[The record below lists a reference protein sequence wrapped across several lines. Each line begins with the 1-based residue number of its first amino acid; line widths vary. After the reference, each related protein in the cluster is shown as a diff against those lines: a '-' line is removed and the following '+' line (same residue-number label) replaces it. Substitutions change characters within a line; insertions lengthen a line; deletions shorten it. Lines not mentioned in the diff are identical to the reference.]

1 MILIEGFFFWGKYN
15 ENEWSIKNVWRGKG
29 WKILVYILFIKNVN
43 KKKICYLEVFLEENF
58 NL

>member
-15 ENEWSIKNVWRGKG
+15 ENEGSIKNVWRGKG

-43 KKKICYLEVFLEENF
+43 KKENMLF
-58 NL
+58 RSIFGRKF

>member
-1 MILIEGFFFWGKYN
+1 MYDIIEGFFFWGKYN

-43 KKKICYLEVFLEENF
+43 KKENMLF
-58 NL
+58 RSIFGRKF